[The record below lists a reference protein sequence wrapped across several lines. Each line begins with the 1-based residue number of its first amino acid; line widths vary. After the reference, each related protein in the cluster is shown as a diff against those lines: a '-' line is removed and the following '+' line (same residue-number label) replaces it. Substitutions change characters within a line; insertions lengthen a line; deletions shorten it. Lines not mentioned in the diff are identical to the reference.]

1 MVAISNGYDR
11 RYGIFVST
19 WPITFG
25 SDGAGIVEA
34 VGDDVKSYK
43 PGDEVLA
50 HFTSGNE
57 RRASFQVSPMSYH
70 NISLSNML
78 ISV

>member
-1 MVAISNGYDR
+1 M
-11 RYGIFVST
+11 FVST
-19 WPITFG
+19 WPSTFG
-25 SDGAGIVEA
+25 LDGAGIVEA

-57 RRASFQVSPMSYH
+57 RRAAFQVSPMSYH
-70 NISLSNML
+70 DITLLNVL